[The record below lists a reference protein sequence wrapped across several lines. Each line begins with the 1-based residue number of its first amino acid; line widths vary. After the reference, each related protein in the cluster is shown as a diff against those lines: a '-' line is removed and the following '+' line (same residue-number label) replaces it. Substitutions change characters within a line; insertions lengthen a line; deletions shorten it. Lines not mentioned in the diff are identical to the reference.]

1 MLPPARSVLA
11 LAAALVPRLLP
22 ALALWAGEAPAQSAN
37 VCRGGAHTGG
47 GPIVCEEAAGSTNNV
62 LVDPGSVTIDAHGA
76 SNPGIGIRHQGT
88 GNIELGVSGGS
99 RITAHGSSSHV
110 LFADHQGT
118 GGMRIVMT
126 GVSLSAR
133 GASSDGIRGSH
144 SGTGDLT
151 IDVTGG
157 SLTSEGAGSG
167 GIRGSHSGA
176 GDLTIDMTGGSIAEA
191 STGALIANH
200 SGRTGDITV
209 NVRGGSLSSRGQPG
223 ISASR
228 TIGTG
233 SVNVALSG
241 RGGAVETA
249 GTGAAGLYVY
259 TNAASGEGSIE
270 MTGGSIETMGDEAHG
285 AHVRMD
291 NAASTAALTIDA
303 TGGAITVEGWGARG
317 LLGTHDGLGSV
328 EVTTG
333 AGMAIQAPFAV
344 GMEARV
350 TNDANAAGRLVVTHA
365 GAVEARDV
373 GVLAWAAR
381 SSGHTMGAGAQTAD
395 DAART
400 APMIHVT
407 SSGRVTVGA
416 SVTDAF
422 RRSRVVDAGETL
434 GRAIGPSA
442 DAPGLPAEQILGL
455 SRAGIRASALSH
467 TAIADY
473 VGGGD
478 ALSTAERT
486 VLEAVLTGRGLET
499 ALSAIS
505 GAAYTTAWK
514 NGVRQHAATY
524 NAGDIRVDVTGGSI
538 SAEGNGVEALY
549 AVPHDDN
556 GAIAVSVAEGARVA
570 GGGNG
575 VYVRNAG
582 AGAGSLRAQS
592 VTVNGEVTG
601 GTGAGVHM
609 VGGGRLT
616 VGAAG
621 RVGATSG
628 VGVLADGDL
637 TVVIEQRDGD
647 VGRVTGRIEETGGDG
662 DPEVWIQ
669 AADAATA
676 VRVTGAFGTKG
687 ATLAGAFDVGI
698 VADGGGVRVE
708 SGYAPRARV
717 YEALPSVLLGL
728 NRLPEFRDRMS
739 APRSAKGGWA
749 RVEGF
754 RDKWKADRSTS
765 TSGLEYA
772 HRRYGLNAGMDVA
785 ADEYTLLGASFHHRR
800 GKAKVTGGGEIDVSG
815 RGVGASGA
823 WGLAGADDAMT
834 YVGVQAEVTQY
845 EADFRSS
852 LRGALKTDA
861 SGRGNA
867 LGVEAGRRFERGG
880 MVLTPRVGLTH
891 SKVSMDDFT
900 DAVGVRVS
908 VEDGRSLRGRAG
920 MAVEMTPGGASGSR
934 VFGSLDVEHEFS
946 PKTKAVVSGAD
957 LKAAAKA
964 TWLRLGVNGAHAWG
978 EDGRYA
984 VEGGVSYATNGG
996 GNELGGGVSVKVWF

>member
-1 MLPPARSVLA
+1 MLPPACRVLA
-11 LAAALVPRLLP
+11 QAAALVPRLLP

-47 GPIVCEEAAGSTNNV
+47 GPITCEEAAGSTNNI
-62 LVDPGSVTIDAHGA
+62 LVEPGSVTIDARSSG
-76 SNPGIGIRHQGT
+76 NPGIGIRHQGT
-88 GNIELGVSGGS
+88 GNIELRVSDGS
-99 RITAHGSSSHV
+99 RIVSRGISSHG

-126 GVSLSAR
+126 GGSLSAM
-133 GASSDGIRGSH
+133 GADNDGIRGSH

-151 IDVTGG
+151 IDMTGG
-157 SLTSEGAGSG
+157 SIAMTGVDNGALIAEHSG
-167 GIRGSHSGA
+167 TGGMRIVMTGGFLSARGADNDGIRGSHSGT
-176 GDLTIDMTGGSIAEA
+176 GDLTIDMTGGSIAMTGA
-191 STGALIANH
+191 DNGALIAEH
-200 SGRTGDITV
+200 SGETGDITV
-209 NVRGGSLSSRGQPG
+209 NVRGGSLSATGQPG

-233 SVNVALSG
+233 SVSVALSG
-241 RGGAVETA
+241 HDTV
-249 GTGAAGLYVY
+249 V
-259 TNAASGEGSIE
+259 
-270 MTGGSIETMGDEAHG
+270 ETMGDEAHG

-333 AGMAIQAPFAV
+333 AGMAIQAPSAV

-350 TNDANAAGRLVVTHA
+350 TNDANAAGALVVTHA

-381 SSGHTMGAGAQTAD
+381 SSGHTMGSGAQTAN

-407 SSGRVTVGA
+407 SSGRVTVTAPSAGA
-416 SVTDAF
+416 GSWT
-422 RRSRVVDAGETL
+422 S

-442 DAPGLPAEQILGL
+442 DAPGPPAEEILGL

-478 ALSTAERT
+478 ALSAAERT

-609 VGGGRLT
+609 AGGGRLT
-616 VGAAG
+616 VGATG
-621 RVGATSG
+621 RVGAASG

-637 TVVIEQRDGD
+637 TVVIEQRDGG

-662 DPEVWIQ
+662 DPEVWLQ

-687 ATLAGAFDVGI
+687 ATLAGVFDVGI
-698 VADGGGVRVE
+698 VADGDGVRVE

-754 RDKWKADRSTS
+754 RDRWKADGSTS

-772 HRRYGLNAGMDVA
+772 HRRYVLNAGMDVA
-785 ADEYTLLGASFHHRR
+785 ADEHTLLGASFHHRR

-900 DAVGVRVS
+900 DAVGMRVS

-920 MAVEMTPGGASGSR
+920 MAVEMTPRRASGSR
-934 VFGSLDVEHEFS
+934 VFGSLDLEHEFS

-996 GNELGGGVSVKVWF
+996 GNELGGGVSVKVRF